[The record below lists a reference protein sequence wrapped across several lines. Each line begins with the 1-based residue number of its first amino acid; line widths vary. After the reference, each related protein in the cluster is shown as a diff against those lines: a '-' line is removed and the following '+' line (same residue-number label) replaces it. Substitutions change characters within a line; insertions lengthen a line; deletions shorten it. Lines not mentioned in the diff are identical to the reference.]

1 MTRNHIHRQPTKIIN
16 YITQPFYG
24 RNAQFARIFLI
35 SSVYGENS
43 QDSNDLLGLWT
54 FLQRE
59 QYLGG
64 LLKLPVQLKNINIQS
79 VVPSDLVLYMVH
91 AARSIKWKRYYIAH
105 GNEIIEVL
113 FLSLWLK
120 NLRLFMEWM
129 RKYFEQTNLKKHRRL
144 FLLLNII
151 IGRLIWGH
159 NLFLQLKGLRVT
171 LRGKFGKAGS
181 VRKTRKYIRRG
192 KCSYTTKKIAMISQ
206 TNVIRTL
213 TGVFSIKFEVFF

>member
-1 MTRNHIHRQPTKIIN
+1 M
-16 YITQPFYG
+16 
-24 RNAQFARIFLI
+24 
-35 SSVYGENS
+35 
-43 QDSNDLLGLWT
+43 
-54 FLQRE
+54 
-59 QYLGG
+59 
-64 LLKLPVQLKNINIQS
+64 
-79 VVPSDLVLYMVH
+79 
-91 AARSIKWKRYYIAH
+91 
-105 GNEIIEVL
+105 

-129 RKYFEQTNLKKHRRL
+129 RRYFEQTNLKKHRRL